1 MTQKELS
8 DRLEGRVAQSTIS
21 EWTTGKS
28 EPALPA
34 VTFEVELA
42 VGADPGTLSGHL
54 GYIPVSAA
62 GTLESH
68 LLGSGEIDENWREV
82 LLTLVREIN
91 RQRHG

>member
-8 DRLEGRVAQSTIS
+8 DRLDGRVAQSTIS

-28 EPALPA
+28 EPANPT
-34 VTFEVELA
+34 VTFELEGVLKLK
-42 VGADPGTLSGHL
+42 PGSLSGHL

-62 GTLESH
+62 GTLEAH

-82 LLTLVREIN
+82 LVTLVREIQ
-91 RQRHG
+91 RQRDQ